1 MSHEDESDYDSTMAT
16 TTRLETDFE
25 KSFSAL
31 FDNLICVQILDS
43 SFCFDDSFDNGIVRH
58 FDVRTVFMPWAWKK
72 IEEYA
77 EESQASRLHN
87 KVCPGIVFFIFR
99 VVSHMDDSCR
109 IMNESCHTCLTD
121 WLSDGSISGRVKV
134 CFCIIIHFSVC
145 VDS

>member
-1 MSHEDESDYDSTMAT
+1 MSHEEKSDYDSTMAT

-87 KVCPGIVFFIFR
+87 KSLPGHCILYFLSCVTYGWFMSHYEW
-99 VVSHMDDSCR
+99 VMSHMSHR
-109 IMNESCHTCLTD
+109 LTF
-121 WLSDGSISGRVKV
+121 WW
-134 CFCIIIHFSVC
+134 IHFRTCESLLLYYHSFFGLC
-145 VDS
+145 G